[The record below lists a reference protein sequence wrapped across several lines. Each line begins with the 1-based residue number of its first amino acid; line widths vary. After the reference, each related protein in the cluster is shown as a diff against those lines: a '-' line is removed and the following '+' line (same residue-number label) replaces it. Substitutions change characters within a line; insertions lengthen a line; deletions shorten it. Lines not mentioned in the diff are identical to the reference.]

1 MLGAFEGSLVGT
13 RNSSI
18 EFTPVEFTI
27 VSLPGFIALKPPQLW
42 PRYSDCL
49 LRQREGQT
57 ALLG

>member
-42 PRYSDCL
+42 PR
-49 LRQREGQT
+49 
-57 ALLG
+57 